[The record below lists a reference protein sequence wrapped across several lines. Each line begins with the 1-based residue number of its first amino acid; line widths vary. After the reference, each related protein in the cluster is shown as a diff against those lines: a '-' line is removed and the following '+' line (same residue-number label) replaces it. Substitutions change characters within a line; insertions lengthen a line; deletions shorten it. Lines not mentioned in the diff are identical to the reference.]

1 MLSLRLPRLGTF
13 SSNSVEVPVEVS
25 VEASDPRQFSFLD
38 QPITLVGI
46 LNVTPDS
53 FSDGGKW
60 IAVDQAV
67 QQGLRLAAD
76 GAHLVD
82 VGGESTRPGA
92 SLVSVDEELH
102 RVFPVIEALCARGV
116 ATSVD
121 TRRSEVA
128 AAAIKAGAAVVNDVG
143 GLRDPLMAPTIAAAG
158 VPVII
163 MHTPVQDVAASH
175 RFTEYPDLVEDVGS
189 FLRTQ
194 VELARRHGIT
204 EIAIDPGLGF
214 GKTAAHNLTL
224 LKELRALSIDG
235 CTTYVGASR
244 KRFIGELS
252 GIAEA
257 SERDLASIVV
267 HLNAL
272 TNGATA
278 LRVHDVAGHA
288 QAIKVWQ
295 GLSK

>member
-1 MLSLRLPRLGTF
+1 VRHLPSLSR
-13 SSNSVEVPVEVS
+13 
-25 VEASDPRQFSFLD
+25 FSFFT

-60 IAVDQAV
+60 IAVEQAV
-67 QQGLRLAAD
+67 QQGFRLAAD

-92 SLVSVDEELH
+92 SPVTVLEELK
-102 RVFPVIEALCARGV
+102 RVVPVIEALAAAGV

-121 TRRSEVA
+121 TRRAEVA
-128 AAAIKAGAAVVNDVG
+128 AAAIAAGAVVINDVG
-143 GLRDPLMAPTIAAAG
+143 GLRDPEMASTIGDAG

-163 MHTPVQDVAASH
+163 MHTPLEDVAASH
-175 RFTEYPDLVEDVGS
+175 RFTDYSDVVRDVRS
-189 FLRTQ
+189 FLQEQ
-194 VELARRHGIT
+194 VELGKRNGVV
-204 EIAIDPGLGF
+204 EMAIDPGLGF
-214 GKTAAHNLTL
+214 GKTTAHNLLL

-235 CTTYVGASR
+235 CPLLIGASR
-244 KRFIGELS
+244 KRFVGELS
-252 GIAEA
+252 GVVEA
-257 SERDLASIVV
+257 SERDLATIAV
-267 HLNAL
+267 HLRAID
-272 TNGATA
+272 NGATA

-295 GLSK
+295 GLSD